1 MENQTEQS
9 YTYYATLLNT
19 ILLFSNI
26 PFIIITIFVIAYY
39 SYRIVALFRARNIP
53 DESLSKKEFR
63 KTNILVYKFI
73 LLILLIELSSNILRA
88 VSGWVNAQFPT
99 YQLQSIPLTNSCRV
113 NVRMDFQMEMY
124 PNGLFAYF
132 PSIFEIFIIQL
143 LQPIVSLLLYILRR
157 KYLSLP
163 YKNVC
168 KRWLIT
174 ILIRSCI
181 IFLLFLFYQTF
192 YFATFLIT
200 LSFLIDFIIYLI
212 NSKRFHSL
220 LKNRKEVARLH
231 SSPEEYRDKSRVLS
245 QYKVTSLYT
254 TVVFFILTLTYIF
267 WGIKLNIHGFVRIL
281 CTINLI
287 TLGYSPLIFYDSTTL
302 HIAHK
307 VSFSFF
313 FIIESLDY
321 LYQILISFA
330 YCTICFGISIRLCR
344 RVKRFREINTS
355 IRPLVTNYHSTL
367 YLQ

>member
-1 MENQTEQS
+1 MENQTEHS
-9 YTYYATLLNT
+9 SSYYATLLNT

-39 SYRIVALFRARNIP
+39 SYRIVALFRVRNIP

-73 LLILLIELSSNILRA
+73 LIILLIELSSNILRA
-88 VSGWVNAQFPT
+88 LGGLVHGQFPT

-113 NVRMDFQMEMY
+113 NVRMDFQMLLF
-124 PNGLFAYF
+124 PNGWFVNFLNL
-132 PSIFEIFIIQL
+132 FEIFIIQT
-143 LQPIVSLLLYILRR
+143 LQPTVSLLLYILRR

-163 YKNVC
+163 YRNVC
-168 KRWLIT
+168 KRWFIT

-181 IFLLFLFYQTF
+181 IFLLFLFYKTF

-254 TVVFFILTLTYIF
+254 TVVFSILTMIYIF
-267 WGIKLNIHGFVRIL
+267 WGIKWIIHGFVRIL

-307 VSFSFF
+307 VSFVLF

-330 YCTICFGISIRLCR
+330 YCTVCIGISIRLYR
-344 RVKRFREINTS
+344 RVKRFKKINAS
-355 IRPLVTNYHSTL
+355 IRPLVIQYQNTFYS
-367 YLQ
+367 Q